1 MATLVEYADQMW
13 TDGPTSDRH
22 PWRALNTFEEISSGV
37 WFASSFANLS
47 LINGGAELLVVDP
60 GATNNEEWK
69 FNQIREI
76 FPDVPVKAVVF
87 THGHHDHCFGA
98 ERYIDE
104 ATKNGW
110 NSPEVLAHPAIN
122 RRFDRYAKTAGFNA
136 VINSRQFRG
145 GASVGS
151 WEKDYVRPTREIS
164 DRTEIKVGSLTVN
177 IIPARGETD
186 DALWLHVPEF
196 ETICTGDLFVW
207 TAPNAGNPQKV
218 QRYSGE
224 WANTL
229 LNMNELN
236 ARIILPG
243 HGPPIVGKQRVTD
256 ALVSTA
262 EYLRTLEDQ
271 TIRLMNS
278 GAPLDIILSEVTVP
292 EKLLGKHFLQ
302 PVYDEPEFI
311 IRNIWRLYGGWYDG
325 QPANLKPPSE
335 TSIAAELVRMIPNGT
350 ETLMQRALE
359 LAEQEEWRLACK
371 LADIAFNSDPTNPT
385 IMQNRGK
392 LYSERAKVETST
404 MTVGIFNST
413 AREMGILPK
422 SDNTFSVQEKEN
434 D

>member
-1 MATLVEYADQMW
+1 MM
-13 TDGPTSDRH
+13 P
-22 PWRALNTFEEISSGV
+22 
-37 WFASSFANLS
+37 
-47 LINGGAELLVVDP
+47 
-60 GATNNEEWK
+60 
-69 FNQIREI
+69 
-76 FPDVPVKAVVF
+76 
-87 THGHHDHCFGA
+87 
-98 ERYIDE
+98 
-104 ATKNGW
+104 
-110 NSPEVLAHPAIN
+110 
-122 RRFDRYAKTAGFNA
+122 
-136 VINSRQFRG
+136 
-145 GASVGS
+145 
-151 WEKDYVRPTREIS
+151 
-164 DRTEIKVGSLTVN
+164 
-177 IIPARGETD
+177 
-186 DALWLHVPEF
+186 WLHVPEF